1 MLTEFCRKL
10 GAPPPQAVLM
20 AKQLL
25 KRTEQLAL
33 ERKQSREE
41 CLTYLLRLIAEGQGG
56 RVASDFDPPDRK
68 SE

>member
-1 MLTEFCRKL
+1 
-10 GAPPPQAVLM
+10 VLM